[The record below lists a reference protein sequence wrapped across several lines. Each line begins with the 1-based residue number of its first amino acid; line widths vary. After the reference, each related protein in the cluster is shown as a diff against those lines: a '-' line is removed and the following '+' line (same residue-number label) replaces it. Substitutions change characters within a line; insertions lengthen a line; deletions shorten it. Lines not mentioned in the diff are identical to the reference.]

1 MESRFSHLAVNTL
14 FPRFCLGCEKEGS
27 LWCGVCDSAWNVRVL
42 SAACPFCS
50 KSGSDRVC
58 DGCEEGVY
66 LDGLSSFVPYG
77 NPVVR
82 GALNHWKYYG
92 DVSAE
97 RVIKKWLQQ
106 SVSRLVPPF
115 FYFSVAHVPAHET
128 RKRARGFD
136 QAEKVS
142 HFAAE
147 IFGKE
152 WMRLLH
158 RKQKTRAQAGVHH
171 LQRRVGELDGVYEIH
186 PGVQELPENVLLCDD
201 VFTSG
206 ATMDAAA
213 KCLKEAGV
221 KKVWGFVVAKGG

>member
-1 MESRFSHLAVNTL
+1 MENRFSNLALDVL
-14 FPRFCLGCEKEGS
+14 FPKFCLSCNREGS
-27 LWCGVCDSAWNVRVL
+27 IWCDDCDQALVFRPNN
-42 SAACPFCS
+42 AACPFCS
-50 KSGSDRVC
+50 KSGSDWTCRK
-58 DGCEEGVY
+58 CESHVY

-92 DVSAE
+92 DRSVE
-97 RVIKKWLQQ
+97 RVINKWLHR

-115 FYFSVAHVPAHET
+115 FLFHVTHVPSHIS
-128 RKRARGFD
+128 KHRARGFD

-142 HFAAE
+142 HFASE
-147 IFGKE
+147 IFRQE
-152 WMRLLH
+152 WSRLLV
-158 RKQKTRAQAGVHH
+158 RKQKTRSQASVNH
-171 LQRRVGELDGVYEIH
+171 LDRRVGELDGIYEIH
-186 PGVQELPENVLLCDD
+186 PSVQRLPENVLLCDD

-221 KKVWGFVVAKGG
+221 KQVWGFVVAKGG